1 MNRKKTRHAGIL
13 HFLDTP
19 DAAPAEMPAAGYGFS
34 GAAIRRDL
42 EELEKAGRVARIR
55 GGARPPRGLGPRAS
69 GISLAKGLVPPD
81 GQAPSRHRR
90 HLFGPH
96 RIAVIGGPAH
106 ARATRQSKATLG
118 TPNGRAGQRAA
129 TALWP
134 ARTSQGR

>member
-55 GGARPPRGLGPRAS
+55 GGARPPRGRPAEMTAAFEERSRL
-69 GISLAKGLVPPD
+69 PPF
-81 GQAPSRHRR
+81 S
-90 HLFGPH
+90 
-96 RIAVIGGPAH
+96 
-106 ARATRQSKATLG
+106 
-118 TPNGRAGQRAA
+118 
-129 TALWP
+129 
-134 ARTSQGR
+134 